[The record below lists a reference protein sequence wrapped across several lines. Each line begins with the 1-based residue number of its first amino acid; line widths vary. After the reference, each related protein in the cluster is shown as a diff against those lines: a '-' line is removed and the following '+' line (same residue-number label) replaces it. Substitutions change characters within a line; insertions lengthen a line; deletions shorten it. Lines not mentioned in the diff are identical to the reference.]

1 MATDKKHIAVYLDPA
16 AEQALI
22 AFCEQKGMVSK
33 KGFMYS
39 AGVNA
44 VLAEFFGLSS
54 AEPGNTPQKLRNIP
68 SELNNTPLSGS
79 NILVADNIPTDTVT
93 QEVTDTR
100 ISALEERVEVL
111 QESLQ
116 ESLKA
121 LWEAL
126 PGKSDGLSDSPELL
140 KLEVTD
146 TELQIEL
153 GNLKV
158 ESENLRQRLAESHD
172 TIETLNWGTEALNE
186 QLAVANQ
193 AIIERDDSIESL
205 RQELTENT
213 RYYAGRLNEAGATIG
228 IFKDKLAAAQAK
240 NQRLQNDLNN
250 SQAQVVELRS
260 QLQKEPASREKIET
274 KLSHQKQKSAT
285 ASELPEA
292 AELYNQLKTRRK
304 KSTASLTDIEVILE
318 MIEKS

>member
-16 AEQALI
+16 VEQALI

-44 VLAEFFGLSS
+44 VLAEFFGLLS

-68 SELNNTPLSGS
+68 SELNNTPLLDS

-100 ISALEERVEVL
+100 ISALEERIEVL

-126 PGKSDGLSDSPELL
+126 PGKLESGDSAELP
-140 KLEVTD
+140 KVDSEVA
-146 TELQIEL
+146 EQLQNDL
-153 GNLKV
+153 GNLKA
-158 ESENLRQRLAESHD
+158 ENEKLK
-172 TIETLNWGTEALNE
+172 
-186 QLAVANQ
+186 
-193 AIIERDDSIESL
+193 
-205 RQELTENT
+205 QELVDARASCEK
-213 RYYAGRLNEAGATIG
+213 EI
-228 IFKDKLAAAQAK
+228 
-240 NQRLQNDLNN
+240 
-250 SQAQVVELRS
+250 SELRS
-260 QLQKEPASREKIET
+260 QLEQERADREEVEAQLTDRGEQIRQL
-274 KLSHQKQKSAT
+274 LSELAELKQKPA
-285 ASELPEA
+285 AARELPEA
-292 AELYNQLKTRRK
+292 ADLLNQLKSKRK
-304 KSTASLTDIEVILE
+304 KSKTDLGDVEVILT
-318 MIEKS
+318 MIEES

>member
-16 AEQALI
+16 VEQALI

-68 SELNNTPLSGS
+68 SELNNTPLPAS
-79 NILVADNIPTDTVT
+79 NILVADNIPIDTVT

-100 ISALEERVEVL
+100 ISALEERIEVL

-126 PGKSDGLSDSPELL
+126 PGKLESGDSAELP
-140 KLEVTD
+140 KVGSEVA
-146 TELQIEL
+146 EQLQNDL
-153 GNLKV
+153 GNLKA
-158 ESENLRQRLAESHD
+158 ENEKLK
-172 TIETLNWGTEALNE
+172 
-186 QLAVANQ
+186 
-193 AIIERDDSIESL
+193 
-205 RQELTENT
+205 QELVD
-213 RYYAGRLNEAGATIG
+213 AGASCEKEI
-228 IFKDKLAAAQAK
+228 
-240 NQRLQNDLNN
+240 
-250 SQAQVVELRS
+250 SELRS
-260 QLQKEPASREKIET
+260 QLEQERADREEAAAKVKDAQATIVAQRGKIHDLERGYGHKPT
-274 KLSHQKQKSAT
+274 PTEGILRRQLGELQAELSDLKQKIVT

-292 AELYNQLKTRRK
+292 ADLLNQLKARRK
-304 KSTASLTDIEVILE
+304 KSTATLADVEKILE
-318 MIEKS
+318 ILEEI